1 MKLSNKQTS
10 VFSFPIDIN
19 DNNTLTGRISKGGGG
34 GGGGVSEGDD
44 MGSLGRIGLGGLIIG
59 SHTKQWFKWKGEW

>member
-34 GGGGVSEGDD
+34 GGE
-44 MGSLGRIGLGGLIIG
+44 GSLRVMTWAVWGGLVWVG
-59 SHTKQWFKWKGEW
+59 

>member
-1 MKLSNKQTS
+1 MG
-10 VFSFPIDIN
+10 V
-19 DNNTLTGRISKGGGG
+19 